1 MASSLFLEKPIFTL
15 GCPYSPD
22 ITVAIMGEKEPMDEA
37 LAAEGEKLSTLLS
50 KTYAAYTSLEKAE
63 KIAVGKKDEDAS
75 FYYKNTVETR
85 MTSLRRFVDEMET
98 LTAREYW
105 PMPTYGDLTFGV

>member
-1 MASSLFLEKPIFTL
+1 MTIR
-15 GCPYSPD
+15 D
-22 ITVAIMGEKEPMDEA
+22 IIPAVSKYITELSDGVCKKK
-37 LAAEGEKLSTLLS
+37 AAMPSIDTSCESELIEKLSNLLS

-75 FYYKNTVETR
+75 FYYKNTVEVR
-85 MTSLRRFVDEMET
+85 MTNLRRFVDEMET